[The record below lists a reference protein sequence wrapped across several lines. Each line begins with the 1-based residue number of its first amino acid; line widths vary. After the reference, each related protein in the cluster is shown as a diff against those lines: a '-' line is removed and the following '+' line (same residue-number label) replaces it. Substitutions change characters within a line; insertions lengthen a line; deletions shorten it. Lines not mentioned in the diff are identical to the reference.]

1 MAQDSRLLAAL
12 SACRTKLSTFI
23 RGRSERHDEAED
35 ILQEISWK
43 LLQVEQPVENVSAWL
58 FRAARNEITDRSRK
72 KRELSLFNAAG
83 DEDFP
88 EDEIAETLFGVAQT
102 PEDEYLK
109 TLLWGK
115 SWTTPSRNCLL
126 RSARYLKRPS
136 CSASAIRIWPPK
148 AATACRRCCRANIK
162 RFCFCAPGC
171 AASMTNSRPDLRDP
185 IAKRPS
191 GCVLYH

>member
-12 SACRTKLSTFI
+12 GACRTKLSAFI

-58 FRAARNEITDRSRK
+58 FRVARNEITDRSRK

-109 TLLWGK
+109 TLLWEELDDALAELPAAQREVFEKTELLGF
-115 SWTTPSRNCLL
+115 SYQDLAAESGDSVQALLSRKHKAVLFLRTRL
-126 RSARYLKRPS
+126 RSLYDEL
-136 CSASAIRIWPPK
+136 
-148 AATACRRCCRANIK
+148 TA
-162 RFCFCAPGC
+162 
-171 AASMTNSRPDLRDP
+171 
-185 IAKRPS
+185 
-191 GCVLYH
+191 

>member
-12 SACRTKLSTFI
+12 SACRTKLSAFI
-23 RGRSERHDEAED
+23 RGRSDRQDEAED

-72 KRELSLFNAAG
+72 KRELSLFSAAD

-109 TLLWGK
+109 TLLWEELDDALAELPAAQREVFEKTELLGF
-115 SWTTPSRNCLL
+115 SYQDLATESGCSVQALLSRKHKAVLFLRTRL
-126 RSARYLKRPS
+126 RS
-136 CSASAIRIWPPK
+136 
-148 AATACRRCCRANIK
+148 
-162 RFCFCAPGC
+162 
-171 AASMTNSRPDLRDP
+171 
-185 IAKRPS
+185 
-191 GCVLYH
+191 LYDELTT

>member
-12 SACRTKLSTFI
+12 AACRTKLSAFI

-72 KRELSLFNAAG
+72 KRELSLFNTAG

-109 TLLWGK
+109 TLLWEELDDALAELPAAQREVFEKTELLGF
-115 SWTTPSRNCLL
+115 SYQDLADESGDSVQALLSRKHKAVLFLRTRL
-126 RSARYLKRPS
+126 RSLYDEL
-136 CSASAIRIWPPK
+136 
-148 AATACRRCCRANIK
+148 TA
-162 RFCFCAPGC
+162 
-171 AASMTNSRPDLRDP
+171 
-185 IAKRPS
+185 
-191 GCVLYH
+191 